1 MATKEDLIR
10 VFEDTERMYQTD
22 ERLKEAVYCS
32 IEGTRFYPEGQ
43 TPAIPTPRYEKTTV
57 TVTKYRT
64 LETAMFYHR
73 KFPEFRIAAHNF
85 ASATNPGG
93 GVRKGSRAQEEAL
106 CRCTTLLPVLETE
119 ENKKRFYD
127 FHRQRHDARYTDA
140 CLYTPEI
147 VGFKTDDE
155 LPSLLPEAKWTKV
168 DILTCAAP
176 NLRAVPN
183 NVMNPG
189 KDKAIKMN
197 PDDLLMLHKRR
208 AQHLLSIAAVNGADI
223 LILGAFGCGAF
234 QNPPEIVAEGY
245 KDVLPVFEGVFREIV
260 FAIYCTPQDMR
271 NYTAFANTI
280 TDQK

>member
-22 ERLKEAVYCS
+22 ERLKEAVNFS
-32 IEGTRFYPEGQ
+32 IEGTLFYQEGK
-43 TPAIPTPRYEKTTV
+43 TPAIPAPRFEKTTV
-57 TVTKYRT
+57 TVTKHRT

-73 KFPEFRIAAHNF
+73 KFPELRIVAHNF

-127 FHRQRHDARYTDA
+127 FHRQRHDVRYTDA
-140 CLYTPEI
+140 CLYTPDI
-147 VGFKTDDE
+147 VAFKTDDG
-155 LPSLLPEAKWTKV
+155 LPSLLPETKWTKV

-176 NLRAVPN
+176 NLRAMPN
-183 NVMNPG
+183 NAMNPG
-189 KDKAIKMN
+189 RDKAIKMKT
-197 PDDLLMLHKRR
+197 DDLFMLHKKR
-208 AQHLLSIAAVNGADI
+208 AHHLLAIAAANGADI
-223 LILGAFGCGAF
+223 VILGAFGCGAF
-234 QNPPEIVAEGY
+234 QNPPQIVAEAY
-245 KDVLPVFEGVFREIV
+245 KDVLPVFEGSFREIV

-271 NYTAFANTI
+271 NYTSFANTI
-280 TDQK
+280 AD

>member
-10 VFEDTERMYQTD
+10 VFENTEKMYQEN
-22 ERLKEAVYCS
+22 ERLKEAIKSSV
-32 IEGTRFYPEGQ
+32 EGTLFYPEEK
-43 TPAIPTPRYEKTTV
+43 TPEIPAPRYEKTV
-57 TVTKYRT
+57 ISVQKYRT
-64 LETAMFYHR
+64 LETAQFYHR
-73 KFPEFRIAAHNF
+73 KYPQARIAVHNF

-127 FHRQRHDARYTDA
+127 FHRRRHDVRYTDA
-140 CLYTPEI
+140 CLYTPGI

-176 NLRAVPN
+176 NLRAMPN
-183 NVMNPG
+183 NAMNPG
-189 KDKAIKMN
+189 RDKAIKMDH
-197 PDDLLMLHKRR
+197 DDLFALHKKR
-208 AQHLLSIAAVNGADI
+208 AHHLFAIAAENKADI

-234 QNPPEIVAEGY
+234 QNPPELVAEAY
-245 KDVLPVFEGVFREIV
+245 HDLLLKFEGQFKDIV
-260 FAIYCTPQDMR
+260 FAIYCTPQDMK
-271 NYTAFANTI
+271 NYNAFA
-280 TDQK
+280 KVLG

>member
-43 TPAIPTPRYEKTTV
+43 TPVIPSPRFGKTIV

-73 KFPEFRIAAHNF
+73 KFPELRIAAHNF

-119 ENKKRFYD
+119 ENKKRFYE
-127 FHRQRHDARYTDA
+127 FHSQRHDVRYTDA

-147 VGFKTDDE
+147 VGFKSDDE

-176 NLRAVPN
+176 NLRAIPN
-183 NVMNPG
+183 NAMNPG
-189 KDKAIKMN
+189 RDKAIQMN
-197 PDDLLMLHKRR
+197 DNDLMALHEHR
-208 AQHLLSIAAVNGADI
+208 ARHLLSIAAANGADV

-234 QNPPEIVAEGY
+234 QNPPEIVAEVYHNLVPEFMGH
-245 KDVLPVFEGVFREIV
+245 FREIV
-260 FAIYCTPQDMR
+260 FAIYCTPRDMK
-271 NYTAFANTI
+271 NYNAFA
-280 TDQK
+280 KALGGR

>member
-10 VFEDTERMYQTD
+10 VFEDTEQRYKEN
-22 ERLKEAVYCS
+22 ERLRKAVEAS
-32 IEGTRFYPEGQ
+32 IKGTRFYREEDMP
-43 TPAIPTPRYEKTTV
+43 TIPAPRYEKTSV

-73 KFPEFRIAAHNF
+73 KYPELRITAHNF

-106 CRCTTLLPVLETE
+106 CRCSTLLPVLETE

-127 FHRQRHDARYTDA
+127 FHRQRHDVRYTDA
-140 CLYTPEI
+140 CLYTPDI
-147 VGFKTDDE
+147 QVFKTDDE
-155 LPSLLPEAKWTKV
+155 LPSIMPEDKWTTV

-176 NLRAVPN
+176 NLRTIPN

-189 KDKAIKMN
+189 KDKALKMN
-197 PDDLLMLHKRR
+197 YDDLFELHKKR
-208 AQHLLSIAAVNGADI
+208 ARHLLSIAAENKADV

-234 QNPPEIVAEGY
+234 QNPSEIVAKAY
-245 KDVLPVFEGVFREIV
+245 HDLLPEFEGQFKDIV
-260 FAIYCTPQDMR
+260 FAIYCTPRDLE
-271 NYTAFANTI
+271 NYNTFEKI
-280 TDQK
+280 IGGP